1 MMVNKV
7 LYQNKNILSLYKDL
21 VLKLGNCSKEIFD
34 TIFTH
39 EIDYSIIELRDSY
52 QTKFNELN
60 IANNTPNNL
69 SLQTSHIN
77 IDAKEKAH
85 ELALKLSN
93 IASEYSN
100 EISSDIK
107 TLENKDSYLINMN
120 SSLKSCDSI
129 CSKILRYSKQKDISL
144 REAAMRINDIIRYT
158 IILNLDDY
166 KDSLERKLED
176 LTQSGYEIIE
186 VENHWGNE
194 DYQGINVTL
203 KSPYEIRI
211 EIQFHTLESYIVKE
225 YLNHKYYE
233 ISRDYTSSNE
243 ERLLANKIMILNQ
256 KLIKVPNNI
265 IEYDY
270 NNNNKSKVYSKR

>member
-1 MMVNKV
+1 MVNKV

-77 IDAKEKAH
+77 IDAKEKAL
-85 ELALKLSN
+85 ELALNVSN
-93 IASEYSN
+93 LASEYSN

-129 CSKILRYSKQKDISL
+129 CSKILRYSKQKNISL
-144 REAAMRINDIIRYT
+144 KEAAMRINDIIRYT
-158 IILNLDDY
+158 IILNL
-166 KDSLERKLED
+166 
-176 LTQSGYEIIE
+176 
-186 VENHWGNE
+186 
-194 DYQGINVTL
+194 
-203 KSPYEIRI
+203 
-211 EIQFHTLESYIVKE
+211 
-225 YLNHKYYE
+225 
-233 ISRDYTSSNE
+233 
-243 ERLLANKIMILNQ
+243 
-256 KLIKVPNNI
+256 
-265 IEYDY
+265 
-270 NNNNKSKVYSKR
+270 